1 MASSLNRRIRLIVIF
16 IFSLGVAGL
25 CLGNRQALLG
35 TVNSI
40 ESSKYVRVA
49 IIQDTKFLDLK
60 VAGSYEITDLSGSK
74 VLSFG
79 KNLKTTLTTY
89 KEGILLGGMNFN
101 MDKIFIQSVEGALII
116 VNGRRFRGN
125 MEFIKKDNSGLMV
138 INYIDLEDYIKGI
151 LYHEVSH
158 YWPIEALKAQAVV
171 CRTYALNQMQENR
184 SKDYDVT
191 ADIYSQVYGGRTS
204 ERHRTNEAVEAT
216 RGEVLTFEGDIFP
229 AYYHATCAG
238 HTEDASL
245 LWNIDIPPL
254 KGVVCN
260 YCKNS
265 PHFKWHTVLSTQ
277 EVGDAL
283 AKSEYKIKAIKD
295 ILIDGKDKSGRI
307 INLKLVSDE
316 KNIKVP
322 AKDFRNIIGPNI
334 LKSTNFKVKVEE
346 DDVVFEGFGWGHGV
360 GLCQWGAY
368 FMAKEGNTYQQI
380 LEYYYPGSL
389 KASF

>member
-1 MASSLNRRIRLIVIF
+1 MVTSLNRRIRLIVIF
-16 IFSLGVAGL
+16 IFILGVGGL
-25 CLGNRQALLG
+25 CLGNRQALLA

-40 ESSKYVRVA
+40 ECSKYVRVA
-49 IIQDTKFLDLK
+49 IIQDTKSLDLK

-74 VLSFG
+74 VLSKG

-89 KEGILLGGMNFN
+89 KEGILLGGMNFS
-101 MDKIFIQSVEGALII
+101 MDKIFVQSVEGTLII
-116 VNGRRFRGN
+116 INGRRFRGN
-125 MEFIKKDNSGLMV
+125 MEFIKKDNSGLAV
-138 INYIDLEDYIKGI
+138 INYIELEDYIKGI

-158 YWPIEALKAQAVV
+158 YWPIEALKAQAVA
-171 CRTYALNQMQENR
+171 CRTYTLNQMQENK

-204 ERHRTNEAVEAT
+204 ERFRTNRAVEAT

-245 LWNIDIPPL
+245 LWNNDIPPL
-254 KGVVCN
+254 KGVACN

-265 PHFKWHTVLSTQ
+265 PHFKWHTVLSTR
-277 EVGDAL
+277 EVEEAL
-283 AKSEYKIKAIKD
+283 AGSEYKIKAIKD
-295 ILIDGKDKSGRI
+295 ILIDGEDRSGRI

-334 LKSTNFKVKVEE
+334 LRSTNFKVKVIEN
-346 DDVVFEGFGWGHGV
+346 DVVFEGFGWGHGV

-368 FMAKEGNTYQQI
+368 FMAKEGHTYQQI
-380 LEYYYPGSL
+380 LKYYYPGS
-389 KASF
+389 KVSF

>member
-1 MASSLNRRIRLIVIF
+1 MA
-16 IFSLGVAGL
+16 
-25 CLGNRQALLG
+25 

-40 ESSKYVRVA
+40 ECSKYVRVA
-49 IIQDTKFLDLK
+49 IIQDTKSLDLK
-60 VAGSYEITDLSGSK
+60 VAGSYEITDPRAKK

-89 KEGILLGGMNFN
+89 KEGILLGGMNFS
-101 MDKIFIQSVEGALII
+101 MDKIFIQSVGGALII
-116 VNGRRFRGN
+116 INGRRFRGN

-138 INYIDLEDYIKGI
+138 INYIELEDYIKGI

-171 CRTYALNQMQENR
+171 CRTYALNQMQENK

-204 ERHRTNEAVEAT
+204 ERYRTNEAVEAT

-245 LWNIDIPPL
+245 VWNTDIPPL
-254 KGVVCN
+254 KGVACN

-265 PHFKWHTVLSTQ
+265 PHFQWHAVLSTR
-277 EVGDAL
+277 EVEDAL

-295 ILIDGKDKSGRI
+295 ILIGGKDRSGRI
-307 INLKLVSDE
+307 INLKLVSDK
-316 KNIKVP
+316 KNIEVP

-334 LKSTNFKVKVEE
+334 LKSTNFKVKVIEN
-346 DDVVFEGFGWGHGV
+346 DVVFEGFGWGHGV

-368 FMAKEGNTYQQI
+368 FMAKEGHTYQQI
-380 LEYYYPGSL
+380 LEYYYPAAH
-389 KASF
+389 KTSF

>member
-1 MASSLNRRIRLIVIF
+1 MVSSLNRRIRLIVIF
-16 IFSLGVAGL
+16 IFILGVGGL
-25 CLGNRQALLG
+25 CLGNRQALLA

-49 IIQDTKFLDLK
+49 IIQDTKSLDLK
-60 VAGSYEITDLSGSK
+60 VTGSYEITDARAKK
-74 VLSFG
+74 VLSKG
-79 KNLKTTLTTY
+79 KNLKTTLTSY

-101 MDKIFIQSVEGALII
+101 MDKIFIQSVDHALII
-116 VNGRRFRGN
+116 INGRRFRGN
-125 MEFIKKDNSGLMV
+125 MEFVKKDNLGLVV
-138 INYIDLEDYIKGI
+138 INYIELEDYIKGI

-171 CRTYALNQMQENR
+171 CRTYALNQMQENK

-204 ERHRTNEAVEAT
+204 ERYRTNEAVEST

-254 KGVVCN
+254 KGVACN

-295 ILIDGKDKSGRI
+295 ILIDGKDRSGRI

-334 LKSTNFKVKVEE
+334 LRSTNFKVKVIEN
-346 DDVVFEGFGWGHGV
+346 DVVFEGLGWGHGV

-368 FMAKEGNTYQQI
+368 FMAKEGDTFRQI
-380 LEYYYPGSL
+380 LEYYYPGS
-389 KASF
+389 KVSF

>member
-1 MASSLNRRIRLIVIF
+1 MRSSLNRRIRLIVIF
-16 IFSLGVAGL
+16 IFILSAGGL
-25 CLGNRQALLG
+25 CLGNRQALLA

-49 IIQDTKFLDLK
+49 IIQDTKSLDFK
-60 VAGSYEITDLSGSK
+60 VTGSYEITDPRAKK
-74 VLSFG
+74 VLAKG
-79 KNLKTTLTTY
+79 KNLKTTLTSY

-101 MDKIFIQSVEGALII
+101 VDKIFIQSVGGTLII
-116 VNGRRFRGN
+116 INGRRFRGN
-125 MEFIKKDNSGLMV
+125 MEFMKIDNSGLTV
-138 INYIDLEDYIKGI
+138 INYIELEDYIKGI

-171 CRTYALNQMQENR
+171 CRTYALNQMQENK

-204 ERHRTNEAVEAT
+204 ERYRTNEAVEAT

-245 LWNIDIPPL
+245 LWNNDIPPL

-295 ILIDGKDKSGRI
+295 ILIDGKDRSGRI

-316 KNIKVP
+316 NNIKIP

-334 LKSTNFKVKVEE
+334 LKSTNFKVKVIEN
-346 DDVVFEGFGWGHGV
+346 DVVFEGFGWGHGV

-368 FMAKEGNTYQQI
+368 FMAKEGHTYQQI
-380 LEYYYPGSL
+380 LEYYYPAAL
-389 KASF
+389 KTSF

>member
-116 VNGRRFRGN
+116 INGRRFRGN
-125 MEFIKKDNSGLMV
+125 MEFIKKDNSGLEV
-138 INYIDLEDYIKGI
+138 INYIELEDYIKGI

-171 CRTYALNQMQENR
+171 CRTYALNQMQENKSR
-184 SKDYDVT
+184 DYDVT

-204 ERHRTNEAVEAT
+204 ERHRTNKAVEAT

-245 LWNIDIPPL
+245 LWNNDIPPL
-254 KGVVCN
+254 KGVACN

-283 AKSEYKIKAIKD
+283 VKSEYKIKAIKD
-295 ILIDGKDKSGRI
+295 ILIDGKDRSGRI
-307 INLKLVSDE
+307 INLKLISDE
-316 KNIKVP
+316 ENIKIP

-334 LKSTNFKVKVEE
+334 LKSTNFKVKVIEN
-346 DDVVFEGFGWGHGV
+346 DVVFEGFGWGHGV

-368 FMAKEGNTYQQI
+368 FMAKEGGTYQQI
-380 LEYYYPGSL
+380 LEYYYPGS
-389 KASF
+389 KDSF

>member
-116 VNGRRFRGN
+116 INGRRFRGN